1 MRCVGKPVWMPEIGL
16 GIGRERGTFWG
27 WQREWLYWY
36 DADGRRFLS
45 PDELTQQAAQVQGQA
60 EQRTEQLAA
69 QLRAL
74 GIEPAEG

>member
-1 MRCVGKPVWMPEIGL
+1 MPEIGL
-16 GIGRERGTFWG
+16 DIGRELGTFWG

-36 DADGRRFLS
+36 DTDRRRFLS
-45 PDELTQQAAQVQGQA
+45 PDELTQQAAQAQRQA
-60 EQRTEQLAA
+60 EQQAETERKRAEQLAA